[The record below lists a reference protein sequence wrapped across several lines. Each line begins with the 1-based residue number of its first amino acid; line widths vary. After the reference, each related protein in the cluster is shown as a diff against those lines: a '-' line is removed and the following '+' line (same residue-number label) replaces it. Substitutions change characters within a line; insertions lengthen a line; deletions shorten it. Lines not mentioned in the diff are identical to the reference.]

1 MDARAQCEPTQ
12 EEDQADLVEA
22 AHRWLL
28 TAEGDEG
35 AQGGAPGGAPGSA
48 PGTELLVSLAPSPAK
63 HGSFP
68 QLRDR

>member
-1 MDARAQCEPTQ
+1 MDAQAQCEPTQ

-28 TAEGDEG
+28 TAEGD
-35 AQGGAPGGAPGSA
+35 AGAPGGAPGM
-48 PGTELLVSLAPSPAK
+48 GLLVSLAPSPAK

-68 QLRDR
+68 QLRAR